1 MTVHLTLLSGNDL
14 VLSLVGDFARGLGGT
29 VDPVPEPAGPGIRI
43 EVPDVG
49 YSLVDLLSHVALSA
63 TKAGVDV
70 QEPLCMVTFRHE
82 GAASAV
88 TLTLRIADVS
98 IDPVAP
104 SRA

>member
-1 MTVHLTLLSGNDL
+1 MTVHLTLVSENDL
-14 VLSLVGDFARGLGGT
+14 VLSLVGDFARGLGAT
-29 VDPVPEPAGPGIRI
+29 VDPMPQPAQPGIRI
-43 EVPDVG
+43 EVPDDG
-49 YSLVDLLSHVALSA
+49 YNLVELLSHVALSA

-88 TLTLRIADVS
+88 TLSLRIADVS
-98 IDPVAP
+98 VETVSP